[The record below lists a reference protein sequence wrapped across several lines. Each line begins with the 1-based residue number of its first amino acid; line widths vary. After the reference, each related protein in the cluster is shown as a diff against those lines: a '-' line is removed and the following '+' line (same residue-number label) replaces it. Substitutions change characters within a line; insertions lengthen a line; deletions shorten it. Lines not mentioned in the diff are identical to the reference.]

1 VTSEQHSKDL
11 SYSRDQVLER
21 GQLARAAVP
30 YLNYLQDTLSKK
42 YYQEW
47 TAALPEHTKAMQFL
61 KSKQIVLV
69 EIISNANS
77 DMEQAE
83 RLYAEIQEEN
93 SPERKKNEALD
104 KQGFM
109 DRNDQGGAS

>member
-1 VTSEQHSKDL
+1 VTSEQHSKD
-11 SYSRDQVLER
+11 SSFSRDQVLER
-21 GQLARAAVP
+21 GQLAKAAVP
-30 YLNYLQDTLSKK
+30 YLNYLTDTLSKR

-47 TAALPEHTKAMQFL
+47 TAADPAHSKEMQFL

-69 EIISNANS
+69 EIISNINS
-77 DMEQAE
+77 DIDQAE

-93 SPERKKNEALD
+93 SPERKKNDALD